1 MCEGG
6 RGGEEEM
13 EMGRGVAPKSG
24 GVADRVG
31 EDGVKMDGWMDG

>member
-1 MCEGG
+1 
-6 RGGEEEM
+6 M

-31 EDGVKMDGWMDG
+31 EDGVKMDGWMDGRLIWLMVKDG